1 MSLRLFFSLIR
12 IDLMFHAS
20 RVLIS
25 FVLADAII
33 GGMIVVVF
41 DVYQSAPW
49 TTVERRLFEFCS
61 RSYEINFS
69 SSIMN
74 SYHNEA
80 LCSITVTQYH
90 WRDTLIEMFTDNFC
104 ARCVDINGL

>member
-20 RVLIS
+20 PVLIS
-25 FVLADAII
+25 FVPADAII

-49 TTVERRLFEFCS
+49 TTVERRLF
-61 RSYEINFS
+61 IV
-69 SSIMN
+69 SIIVA
-74 SYHNEA
+74 EDWI
-80 LCSITVTQYH
+80 LLKKL
-90 WRDTLIEMFTDNFC
+90 WDKL
-104 ARCVDINGL
+104 